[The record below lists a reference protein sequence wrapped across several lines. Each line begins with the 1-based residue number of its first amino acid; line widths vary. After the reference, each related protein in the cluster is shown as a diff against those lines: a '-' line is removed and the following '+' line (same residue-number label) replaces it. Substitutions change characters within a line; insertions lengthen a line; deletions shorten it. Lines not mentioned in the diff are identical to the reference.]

1 MTAAKTPGTAAT
13 PRPALRPVDTT
24 QTPAPGQDTPVQEQK
39 QRNTPAQDTQSNTP
53 QDPPDRHKTKPVDGT
68 TGTKPAPSGNRTVPR
83 KGGPAKR
90 KRPPQQNRRKR
101 PRSAPTP
108 AQAAARPRHYGT
120 LAAFVLLVLLPFLV
134 WTWYLYERAVDQY
147 HSEVAFSIRSEEMGS
162 STAGLLGA
170 LTQMNTGS
178 ASDADILFEYIRSQQ
193 IVEKIDSVL
202 DLRQIWGR
210 PDGDPIFALGDNPSI
225 EALHAYWLRMV
236 EVGYDA
242 GTGII
247 QVQAR
252 AFTPEDAQD
261 ISREVLAE
269 SSALVNLLSE
279 QARSDAVGLAEDELG
294 EAEEVV
300 RRVRKDLADFRRQY
314 NIVDPSADVAGQSG
328 LLNALQQELAQALV
342 DRDVLLSYAADT
354 DQRVV
359 QANRRIAAIT
369 GRIEEERSSLDLTG
383 IAGSLPE
390 VVGRYEEL
398 VVNLEFANTAFT
410 QALGGLAAARAEARR
425 QSRYLA
431 PHVEPTLAEESLY
444 PRRLVLA
451 GLAGFFLLIGWMIL
465 SLVYYNIRDNR

>member
-1 MTAAKTPGTAAT
+1 MTAAKTPGTAQK
-13 PRPALRPVDTT
+13 PRPALRPVAAPDDASLEHDTPSNARPGPGPGQNT
-24 QTPAPGQDTPVQEQK
+24 GPAQSRQGGTPNTPRKPGAKPGPKNRHRKRRPAVATPTPAPG
-39 QRNTPAQDTQSNTP
+39 R
-53 QDPPDRHKTKPVDGT
+53 
-68 TGTKPAPSGNRTVPR
+68 
-83 KGGPAKR
+83 
-90 KRPPQQNRRKR
+90 
-101 PRSAPTP
+101 
-108 AQAAARPRHYGT
+108 ARPRHYGT
-120 LAAFVLLVLLPFLV
+120 LVAFMMVVLLPFAIG
-134 WTWYLYERAVDQY
+134 TWYLYERAVDQY

-178 ASDADILFEYIRSQQ
+178 ASDADILFEYIRSQK
-193 IVEKIDSVL
+193 IVEKIDDVL
-202 DLRQIWGR
+202 DLRQIWSKA
-210 PDGDPIFALGDNPSI
+210 PDDFVFVLGDNPSI

-236 EVGYDA
+236 EVSYDS

-247 QVQAR
+247 HVQAR
-252 AFTPEDAQD
+252 AFDPADAQA

-269 SSALVNLLSE
+269 SSSLVNQLSE
-279 QARSDAVGLAEDELG
+279 QARDDAVGLAQEELD

-300 RRVRKDLADFRRQY
+300 RKVRKDLADFRRKY

-359 QANRRIAAIT
+359 QANRRIDAIT

-383 IAGSLPE
+383 ISGTLPE

-398 VVNLEFANTAFT
+398 VVNLEFANTAFI

-431 PHVEPTLAEESLY
+431 PHIQPTLAEESLY
-444 PRRLVLA
+444 PRRLALA
-451 GLAGFFLLIGWMIL
+451 GLTGFFLLIGWMIL
-465 SLVYYNIRDNR
+465 TMVYYNIRDNR